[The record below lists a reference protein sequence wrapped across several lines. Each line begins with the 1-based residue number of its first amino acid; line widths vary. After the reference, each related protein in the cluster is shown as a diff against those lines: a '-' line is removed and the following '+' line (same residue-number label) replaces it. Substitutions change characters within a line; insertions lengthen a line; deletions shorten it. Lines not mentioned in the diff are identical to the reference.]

1 MSSSIEPGCLAYLT
15 LEAPR
20 VGQASHVHVGEIIAG
35 LKRRGWTVRL
45 LQPSYTDRPER
56 PSVPRRLLEYALVQA
71 RLWAGRRRGEAIYV
85 RGHFMALPTAAL
97 AALFRIPIVHEV
109 NGPYEDIYVTYPWL
123 NRFRGLLNAMQRVQY
138 RWASHLLPVTR
149 DLADWLA
156 AETGHSRITVNPNGA
171 NTDLFRCDA
180 PPAPGLPDRRYV
192 VFFGGLAAWHG
203 VAPMLAAVQ
212 HPSWPAGVDL
222 VVVGDGQERDK
233 VRKAAAAGSSVHAA
247 GYQPYSMVP
256 GFVAPALCGLCTISD
271 PGGRSRTGLLPLK
284 LFETLACGVP
294 VIVTDFPGQADIVR
308 EHACGLV
315 VPVDDPAALA
325 RAVAELA
332 ADPARAKAMGT
343 RGAAIVA
350 AEYSWDRRA
359 GDVAAVLSR
368 LLRR

>member
-1 MSSSIEPGCLAYLT
+1 MSSSTEARHLAYLT

-20 VGQASHVHVGEIIAG
+20 VGQASHVHVTEIIAG
-35 LKRRGWTVRL
+35 LERRHWRVRL
-45 LQPSYTDRPER
+45 LQPSYTDKPAR
-56 PSVPRRLLEYALVQA
+56 PSVPRRLVEYALVQA

-85 RGHFMALPTAAL
+85 RAHFMALPTATL

-123 NRFRGLLNAMQRVQY
+123 VRFRSLLNAMQRLQY

-149 DLADWLA
+149 ELAEWLA
-156 AETGHSRITVNPNGA
+156 AETGHARITVNPNGA
-171 NTDLFRCDA
+171 NTDLFRRDA
-180 PPAPGLPDRRYV
+180 PPAPGLPDGPYV

-203 VAPMLAAVQ
+203 VAPMLAAAG
-212 HPSWPAGVDL
+212 HPSWPRGVDL

-233 VRKAAAAGSSVHAA
+233 VREAAAANPSVHAV
-247 GYQPYSMVP
+247 GYQPYATVP

-271 PGGRSRTGLLPLK
+271 PRGRSRTGLLPLK

-308 EHACGLV
+308 ERECGVV

-332 ADPARAKAMGT
+332 ADPKRAKAMGA
-343 RGAAIVA
+343 RGVAIA
-350 AEYSWDRRA
+350 RAEYSWDRRA
-359 GDVAAVLSR
+359 GDIDTLLSR
-368 LLRR
+368 L